1 METQNKITNVRVAGL
16 GGMGVLKASLIL
28 GELLF
33 EEGYDVKKAEV
44 HGMSQRGGSISSDVR
59 FGKKVLSPMIPDG
72 EIHYLLSL
80 QPEWSDAHKVFL
92 APDAV
97 VISPEDFDVSK
108 LKSAK
113 AVNVAALGVLS
124 KYLDIPENRWL
135 ETLKKFFPEKLHEAN
150 EDAFFLGRNSEK

>member
-1 METQNKITNVRVAGL
+1 MEDKVVNIRIAGL

-44 HGMSQRGGSISSDVR
+44 HGMAQRGGSISSDVR
-59 FGKKVLSPMIPDG
+59 FGKKVISPMIPEKQIDF
-72 EIHYLLSL
+72 LLSL
-80 QPEWSDAHKVFL
+80 EPEWSDEHKVFL
-92 APDAV
+92 KPDGV
-97 VISPEDFDVSK
+97 CISPADFDASN

-135 ETLKKFFPEKLHEAN
+135 ETLAKFFPEKLHAAN
-150 EDAFFLGRNSEK
+150 EEAFKIGRNS